1 MMVSVRFLG
10 RGRRRQAE
18 SDVTAEL
25 SEVLGQPVAY
35 NHLQYG
41 AGALSGVI
49 DLPDVAAYRLAMTTA
64 YARLSDL
71 LGDDVDRV
79 VFYLSAVTPDGT
91 LDATA
96 LGLPVQPTG
105 RDVARLA

>member
-1 MMVSVRFLG
+1 
-10 RGRRRQAE
+10 
-18 SDVTAEL
+18 VTAEV

-41 AGALSGVI
+41 AGALSGVLQ
-49 DLPDVAAYRLAMTTA
+49 LPDLAAYRLAMTTA
-64 YARLSDL
+64 YVHLADV
-71 LGDDVDRV
+71 LGDNVNRV
-79 VFYLSAVTPDGT
+79 VFYLSAVTPEGS

-105 RDVARLA
+105 RDVASLT

>member
-1 MMVSVRFLG
+1 MRFF
-10 RGRRRQAE
+10 RRPRVDA
-18 SDVTAEL
+18 SYVTAEV
-25 SEVLGQPVAY
+25 SEALGQPVAY

-41 AGALSGVI
+41 AGALSGVL
-49 DLPDVAAYRLAMTTA
+49 DLSDLAAYRRAMTTA
-64 YARLSDL
+64 HAQLADIL
-71 LGDDVDRV
+71 ADDVDRV
-79 VFYLSAVTPDGT
+79 VFYLSAVTPEGT

>member
-1 MMVSVRFLG
+1 M
-10 RGRRRQAE
+10 
-18 SDVTAEL
+18 T
-25 SEVLGQPVAY
+25 SEVSRALRQPVAY

-41 AGALSGVI
+41 AGALTGVL
-49 DLPDVAAYRLAMTTA
+49 DLPDVAAYRSAMSTA
-64 YARLSDL
+64 YARLAEL

-79 VFYLSAVTPDGT
+79 VFYLSAVTPEST

-105 RDVARLA
+105 RDVAGLA

>member
-1 MMVSVRFLG
+1 
-10 RGRRRQAE
+10 
-18 SDVTAEL
+18 VTAEV
-25 SEVLGQPVAY
+25 SEALGQPVTY

-49 DLPDVAAYRLAMTTA
+49 DLADVAAYRRATSTA
-64 YARLSDL
+64 YSRLADL

-79 VFYLSAVTPDGT
+79 VFYLSAVTPQGT

-96 LGLPVQPTG
+96 LGLPLQPTG
-105 RDVARLA
+105 HDVARLT

>member
-1 MMVSVRFLG
+1 VAAEVSE
-10 RGRRRQAE
+10 A
-18 SDVTAEL
+18 
-25 SEVLGQPVAY
+25 LGQPVTY
-35 NHLQYG
+35 NRLQYG

-49 DLPDVAAYRLAMTTA
+49 DLLDVAAYRRAMTTA
-64 YARLSDL
+64 YTHLADR

-79 VFYLSAVTPDGT
+79 VFYLSAVTPDGST

-105 RDVARLA
+105 RDVARLV

>member
-1 MMVSVRFLG
+1 MSAEVS
-10 RGRRRQAE
+10 A
-18 SDVTAEL
+18 A
-25 SEVLGQPVAY
+25 LGQPVTY

-49 DLPDVAAYRLAMTTA
+49 DLADVAAYRLAMTTA
-64 YARLSDL
+64 YGHLADL

-79 VFYLSAVTPDGT
+79 VFYLSAVTPEGT
-91 LDATA
+91 LDAAA

-105 RDVARLA
+105 RDVARLQ

>member
-1 MMVSVRFLG
+1 VD
-10 RGRRRQAE
+10 E
-18 SDVTAEL
+18 SSVTAEV
-25 SEVLGQPVAY
+25 SAALGQPVAY

-41 AGALSGVI
+41 AGALSGVL

-64 YARLSDL
+64 YAHLADL
-71 LGDDVDRV
+71 LADDVDRV
-79 VFYLSAVTPDGT
+79 VFYLTAVTPEGT

-105 RDVARLA
+105 RDVVRLT

>member
-1 MMVSVRFLG
+1 MSAEVSE
-10 RGRRRQAE
+10 A
-18 SDVTAEL
+18 
-25 SEVLGQPVAY
+25 LGQPVTY

-49 DLPDVAAYRLAMTTA
+49 DLLDVAAYRRAMTTA
-64 YARLSDL
+64 YAHLADR

-79 VFYLSAVTPDGT
+79 VFYLSAVTPEGTT

-105 RDVARLA
+105 RDVARLT

>member
-1 MMVSVRFLG
+1 MS
-10 RGRRRQAE
+10 AE
-18 SDVTAEL
+18 V
-25 SEVLGQPVAY
+25 SEVLGQPVTY
-35 NHLQYG
+35 NRLQYG

-49 DLPDVAAYRLAMTTA
+49 DLADVAAYRSAMLTA
-64 YARLSDL
+64 YARLADL

-79 VFYLSAVTPDGT
+79 VFYLSAVTPERS

-105 RDVARLA
+105 RDVAGLARPLGRPGA

>member
-1 MMVSVRFLG
+1 VSFF
-10 RGRRRQAE
+10 RRRRRVLEASVTTDVSQA
-18 SDVTAEL
+18 
-25 SEVLGQPVAY
+25 LGQPVTY

-49 DLPDVAAYRLAMTTA
+49 DLADVAAYRLAMSTA
-64 YARLSDL
+64 YAHLADL

-79 VFYLSAVTPDGT
+79 VFYLTGVTPDGST

-105 RDVARLA
+105 RDVARLI

>member
-1 MMVSVRFLG
+1 MDESYVS
-10 RGRRRQAE
+10 AE
-18 SDVTAEL
+18 V

-41 AGALSGVI
+41 AGALSGVLQ
-49 DLPDVAAYRLAMTTA
+49 LPDVAAYRLAMTTA
-64 YARLSDL
+64 YAHLADL

-79 VFYLSAVTPDGT
+79 VFYLSAATPDGS
-91 LDATA
+91 LDASA

-105 RDVARLA
+105 RDVARLT

>member
-1 MMVSVRFLG
+1 M
-10 RGRRRQAE
+10 
-18 SDVTAEL
+18 
-25 SEVLGQPVAY
+25 AY

-41 AGALSGVI
+41 AGALSGVLE
-49 DLPDVAAYRLAMTTA
+49 LPDVAAYRRAMTTA
-64 YARLSDL
+64 YAQLAEL

-79 VFYLSAVTPDGT
+79 VFYLSAVTPEGS

-105 RDVARLA
+105 RDLAQRLG

>member
-1 MMVSVRFLG
+1 MD
-10 RGRRRQAE
+10 E
-18 SDVTAEL
+18 SSVTAEV
-25 SEVLGQPVAY
+25 SGALGQPVAY

-41 AGALSGVI
+41 AGALSGVL

-64 YARLSDL
+64 YAHLAGL
-71 LGDDVDRV
+71 LADDVDRV
-79 VFYLSAVTPDGT
+79 VFYLSAVTPEGT

-105 RDVARLA
+105 RDVAGLT